1 MVLEQTIDDLIQAG
15 WHVLDTDFDE
25 KAFQNWKRQAFTCL
39 SALLGPDHIYTQR
52 FNDYVR
58 QSDQKQVMAGGGL
71 LVAAKE
77 EIKKNMV
84 LNSDVH

>member
-1 MVLEQTIDDLIQAG
+1 MVLEQRIDDLIQAG

-25 KAFQNWKRQAFTCL
+25 KAFQNWKIQAFNCL
-39 SALLGPDHIYTQR
+39 TALLGPEHTYTQR
-52 FNDYVR
+52 FKDYVR

-77 EIKKNMV
+77 EIKKNV
-84 LNSDVH
+84 LRPDLH